1 MQQIEVEELQEPGR
15 YRDFFPF
22 ASLPCDPEDA
32 RARDGSE
39 TVLRILMYSAAG
51 NRLCWGAAAK
61 LMTSQLERRWR
72 RGGGGDA
79 DRMGDIRGVPRS
91 PGPPHPATHRPRA
104 EVPPPPPYLASDRPR
119 EL

>member
-1 MQQIEVEELQEPGR
+1 
-15 YRDFFPF
+15 
-22 ASLPCDPEDA
+22 
-32 RARDGSE
+32 
-39 TVLRILMYSAAG
+39 MYAAAG

-91 PGPPHPATHRPRA
+91 PSSRHPQA
-104 EVPPPPPYLASDRPR
+104 ES
-119 EL
+119 